1 MSSSLPSFPISAST
15 CFAVRRIPPRN
26 LIMNSPRTVSLYFL
40 FTKPHPIRQ
49 DRACSVTLLLLSHIL
64 TFPLRILS
72 SPPCPN
78 QLCVCTT
85 HTHSFSSKYG
95 QSSVT
100 RLLSRRLPTLPPKFS
115 KSLTSSCCHYFVFFL
130 VLTKPRPQ
138 CRSLT
143 RLGQRPSRADLNVFV
158 LGLLER
164 TAERCTLR
172 IVTRKV
178 ELQGKHRRM
187 TKILGRTLKK
197 ANQSQK

>member
-26 LIMNSPRTVSLYFL
+26 LIMNSPRTVSLCFL

-85 HTHSFSSKYG
+85 HTLLFVKIRAVKCDPLVITATSDLAA
-95 QSSVT
+95 QVLQILNLI
-100 RLLSRRLPTLPPKFS
+100 LLSLLCFFS
-115 KSLTSSCCHYFVFFL
+115 RSHQATSSMPVFDTAR
-130 VLTKPRPQ
+130 TKAVEGGSKRFRP
-138 CRSLT
+138 
-143 RLGQRPSRADLNVFV
+143 
-158 LGLLER
+158 R
-164 TAERCTLR
+164 TARTNGRAMHAEDCHQESRT
-172 IVTRKV
+172 TR
-178 ELQGKHRRM
+178 E
-187 TKILGRTLKK
+187 TS
-197 ANQSQK
+197 ANDENSGTHSQKG